1 MTCAFH
7 NTLQFV
13 NLLGWAVATIS
24 ATACLYGI
32 YDAVKPD
39 NPVVLSKEVTA
50 LYNAVSRTVW
60 GAAICWVIFACST
73 GNGGKI
79 YLRNKSLS
87 NERKVTQLF
96 WEDGLHDFNYSY
108 DCSIFIF
115 WPICQQY
122 DVPRWYWLQD
132 TSTLCCRGKR
142 LSPCLDSHTVPT

>member
-79 YLRNKSLS
+79 YLLNKSLS

-96 WEDGLHDFNYSY
+96 
-108 DCSIFIF
+108 
-115 WPICQQY
+115 
-122 DVPRWYWLQD
+122 
-132 TSTLCCRGKR
+132 
-142 LSPCLDSHTVPT
+142 